1 MSWGKDVEVLTALR
15 STIKDYSALVVGDE
29 WPAMSSSKPST
40 QAVGRFEAVFEAV
53 HAVSF
58 DDERDASAWEKMIDK
73 FEAISDARAKRLH
86 PAVSNVPRLL
96 RGLLYLVSLALIG
109 GFFVLSISND
119 IIAIV
124 VTIATTAIVFLAI
137 EVVEDLDDLFGGQWA
152 LSPEP
157 FLQLPDQIDVLNSE
171 REA

>member
-1 MSWGKDVEVLTALR
+1 MEPTLSCG
-15 STIKDYSALVVGDE
+15 
-29 WPAMSSSKPST
+29 KPSA
-40 QAVGRFEAVFEAV
+40 QAVTRFESVFQAV
-53 HAVSF
+53 HAVRF

-73 FEAISDARAKRLH
+73 FEAVSDARAKRLDL
-86 PAVSNVPRLL
+86 AVANVPRLL

-137 EVVEDLDDLFGGQWA
+137 EVMEDLDDPFGGQWA
-152 LSPEP
+152 LSPGP
-157 FLQLPDQIDVLNSE
+157 FLHLPAQIDALGE
-171 REA
+171 